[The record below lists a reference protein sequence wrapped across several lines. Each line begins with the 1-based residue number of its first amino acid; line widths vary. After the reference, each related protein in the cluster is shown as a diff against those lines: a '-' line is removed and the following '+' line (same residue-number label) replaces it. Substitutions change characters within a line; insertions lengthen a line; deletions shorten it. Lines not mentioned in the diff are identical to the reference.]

1 MLRVMDEAEVK
12 RGCRELVGIRLPPLE
27 WLVLRGGGCVR

>member
-12 RGCRELVGIRLPPLE
+12 RGCRELVGIRLPPLKS
-27 WLVLRGGGCVR
+27 LVLRGGGGAR

>member
-1 MLRVMDEAEVK
+1 MLRAMDEAEVK

-27 WLVLRGGGCVR
+27 SPLLRGGGGVR